1 VWKQINISDTASA
14 PTVGTAQRLFGTY
27 ALMMVDPDI
36 PPSSPG
42 GATSEL
48 LHWMQTNLVSS
59 NTSTSIAGVKAFA
72 LVNPSN
78 TAAFASYIQPSPP
91 NKSPTSHRYT
101 QLLFNTTGNNASLA
115 QLKKFAVNRA
125 NFSATN
131 VAKSAG
137 LTVLAGNSFNVTA
150 NNQTTGVGL
159 GSSTGGVAASTS
171 TATRTSTVA
180 ASGTGKSNS
189 TATSGL
195 PKSTND
201 AGQLVGSGAFV
212 AGLGALGAAV
222 LMF

>member
-1 VWKQINISDTASA
+1 
-14 PTVGTAQRLFGTY
+14 
-27 ALMMVDPDI
+27 M
-36 PPSSPG
+36 
-42 GATSEL
+42 
-48 LHWMQTNLVSS
+48 
-59 NTSTSIAGVKAFA
+59 
-72 LVNPSN
+72 
-78 TAAFASYIQPSPP
+78 
-91 NKSPTSHRYT
+91 
-101 QLLFNTTGNNASLA
+101 
-115 QLKKFAVNRA
+115 
-125 NFSATN
+125 
-131 VAKSAG
+131 AKTAG